1 MKIDARDCTGCTG
14 LHGNVLCNP
23 CNYENIEVFAERA
36 GGCTGCTEGSLCNPS
51 KTLLET
57 RLHGLHGL
65 HPLKGAPPGRATPAP
80 MPLGV
85 PRFPNTPTR
94 ALDAIRELVFNFD
107 RHAKAQTEADTPAH
121 GLLTEEPEMNST
133 NPRAR
138 FWTEAEL
145 NLLRTSWAAGLSCSE
160 IAAKLHHRSSNAVGG
175 MAHRLGLPVRGPGV
189 VSRSKPRTQTPR
201 RPTATSRGT
210 IIRDY
215 VAARIT
221 LAGPS
226 WSHGGGV

>member
-1 MKIDARDCTGCTG
+1 MKIDVRDCTGCTG

-80 MPLGV
+80 MPLGA

-94 ALDAIRELVFNFD
+94 ALDAIRELGFNFD
-107 RHAKAQTEADTPAH
+107 RHAKAQTEADPQRT
-121 GLLTEEPEMNST
+121 GFS
-133 NPRAR
+133 
-138 FWTEAEL
+138 
-145 NLLRTSWAAGLSCSE
+145 LRSP
-160 IAAKLHHRSSNAVGG
+160 K
-175 MAHRLGLPVRGPGV
+175 
-189 VSRSKPRTQTPR
+189 
-201 RPTATSRGT
+201 
-210 IIRDY
+210 
-215 VAARIT
+215 
-221 LAGPS
+221 
-226 WSHGGGV
+226 